1 MSCAGCRRDEGGV
14 QCDHDSG
21 VRDRESCGVGAAHI
35 SELENGVKEGD
46 AALSAGDV
54 VGSGAVSVQG
64 SDVGVGD
71 GGAEIVVGDTGEDC
85 RGQSS

>member
-1 MSCAGCRRDEGGV
+1 M
-14 QCDHDSG
+14 
-21 VRDRESCGVGAAHI
+21 

-46 AALSAGDV
+46 VALSAGDV
-54 VGSGAVSVQG
+54 VGSGAASAQG

-71 GGAEIVVGDTGEDC
+71 GGAEIVVGGTGEDC